1 MRDVRP
7 LLLMLSGKI
16 KMKYHEVTPEERAHL
31 FCVLALS
38 IEDRRK
44 IQRKCHCRRVR
55 VADDEDG
62 YHFLC
67 LKCAD
72 RVSRFARR

>member
-1 MRDVRP
+1 
-7 LLLMLSGKI
+7 
-16 KMKYHEVTPEERAHL
+16 MKYHKVTPEERVNL
-31 FCVLALS
+31 LGILS
-38 IEDRRK
+38 LPIEDRRE

-72 RVSRFARR
+72 RVSRFVRR

>member
-1 MRDVRP
+1 
-7 LLLMLSGKI
+7 
-16 KMKYHEVTPEERAHL
+16 MKYHELSVRQRLHL
-31 FCVLALS
+31 IDILDLP
-38 IEDRRK
+38 IEDRRE
-44 IQRKCHCRRVR
+44 IQRKCHCKRVR

-72 RVSRFARR
+72 RVSRFRRR